1 MVVDTVVNRHMLV
14 QNIISKLNYKNESLT
29 MLELNTSYL
38 GNGRTMA
45 LSIST
50 AVRVSC
56 SIEECLRAVPENET
70 ASQKNVCFQAFLYLQ
85 CSLLQRSQAY
95 ELQD

>member
-14 QNIISKLNYKNESLT
+14 QNRISKLNYNDESLT

-50 AVRVSC
+50 VVRVSC
-56 SIEECLRAVPENET
+56 SIEECLRAHARE
-70 ASQKNVCFQAFLYLQ
+70 
-85 CSLLQRSQAY
+85 
-95 ELQD
+95 